1 MDTFLFFNQGYT
13 LSHSSRHLH
22 RNRNRLLFQR
32 RMNMKRHITNFIII
46 DLYIFFLFQH
56 LFQHAGNLK
65 FTVK

>member
-32 RMNMKRHITNFIII
+32 RMNMKRHIADFIII
-46 DLYIFFLFQH
+46 NLYIFSFFSISFSMQAILNS
-56 LFQHAGNLK
+56 L
-65 FTVK
+65 